1 MLASV
6 SGRGMVITVEK
17 SEKGRENAEGVD
29 IITGKC
35 REIDYES

>member
-17 SEKGRENAEGVD
+17 SEKGKERMLREL
-29 IITGKC
+29 I
-35 REIDYES
+35 

>member
-6 SGRGMVITVEK
+6 PGKDMVITVEK
-17 SEKGRENAEGVD
+17 SEKEIENAEVD

-35 REIDYES
+35 IETNYES